1 MLEQSLVE
9 TRLIYDQ
16 WPQCEVM
23 CVNWSTVAP
32 TDISG
37 GCINPYRISLEQS
50 NCCINNF
57 LRVLD
62 VRCKVQTH
70 SIKGACSRLWP
81 GLVTPWNWYNRMRLW
96 YTSTSHLH
104 TYHLIIS
111 VSCALQPQP
120 LRNKWRKQAIQ
131 CLANGFQF
139 GNDDWHRESN
149 EIPTINPATPW
160 HQHHITSNTKRRRFR
175 SSAWPVN
182 MSKLSMQLALMSLD
196 PSSEMITP
204 RQFAGFV
211 DSTI

>member
-1 MLEQSLVE
+1 M
-9 TRLIYDQ
+9 
-16 WPQCEVM
+16 
-23 CVNWSTVAP
+23 
-32 TDISG
+32 
-37 GCINPYRISLEQS
+37 
-50 NCCINNF
+50 
-57 LRVLD
+57 
-62 VRCKVQTH
+62 K
-70 SIKGACSRLWP
+70 
-81 GLVTPWNWYNRMRLW
+81 LW

-120 LRNKWRKQAIQ
+120 LGNNWRKRFNAWP
-131 CLANGFQF
+131 NGFQF

-149 EIPTINPATPW
+149 KIPTINPATPW

-204 RQFAGFV
+204 RQFAGFA
-211 DSTI
+211 DSTTVVGRTFQTPNHIHGQQPMLKSLKWKHQHYKFTRCMTPKKPRLRCNHSISDWHILLYLSEFSHRAFLRQ